1 MRANFDFSEATEL
14 MKALDHYKKVL
25 IRSLPYL
32 DSSYK
37 ESLNSI
43 WKEGGKYE
51 GNYYESPVIKHWDE
65 IDIHIVSQMWGS
77 TSKGWSGMGGA
88 AMTSDYNY
96 IIHQKYTDLYYVY
109 WDGKLAYIVKA
120 SEISRLDNLPGLY
133 SEDSSRN
140 KNITFLY
147 KNHKKS

>member
-1 MRANFDFSEATEL
+1 
-14 MKALDHYKKVL
+14 
-25 IRSLPYL
+25 
-32 DSSYK
+32 
-37 ESLNSI
+37 
-43 WKEGGKYE
+43 
-51 GNYYESPVIKHWDE
+51 
-65 IDIHIVSQMWGS
+65 
-77 TSKGWSGMGGA
+77 MGGA

-96 IIHQKYTDLYYVY
+96 IIHQRYTDLYYVY

-133 SEDSSRN
+133 SEDSFRN